1 MTDAIATKFRDPL
14 LLIARVLF
22 MVLFLIAGLEKAE
35 AFSGTVAYFTKIH
48 TPLPELATI
57 ISILVELPIAIAVV
71 LGWQTR
77 WLALILIPY
86 TLGSAYFGH
95 QYWTA
100 EGPAYTNLL
109 YHFYKNVSIC
119 GGFIVLFVAGAG
131 RFSIDAIIAP
141 RPKG

>member
-1 MTDAIATKFRDPL
+1 
-14 LLIARVLF
+14 
-22 MVLFLIAGLEKAE
+22 
-35 AFSGTVAYFTKIH
+35 
-48 TPLPELATI
+48 LPELATI